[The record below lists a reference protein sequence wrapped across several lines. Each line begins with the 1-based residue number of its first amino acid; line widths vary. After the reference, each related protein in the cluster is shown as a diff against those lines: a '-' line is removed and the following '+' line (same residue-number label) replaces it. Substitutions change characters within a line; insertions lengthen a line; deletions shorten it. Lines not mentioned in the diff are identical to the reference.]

1 MKLSSIQEK
10 IVNTKGNLIVRAS
23 AGTGKTHTMVTKIS
37 KELNDNKTHKV
48 IAAITFTIKAAQ
60 EIKNR
65 LSVDVVQQFIG
76 TNNGFA
82 IEEIIKPFIKDV
94 YGSEFNLD
102 LDTDYSNR
110 VETFEEGLEEIKQ
123 KCILS
128 SYSDPN
134 KNFIF
139 ELAKK
144 ILMNSEVCRLYLT
157 SKYFKIYIDEYQD
170 CDKDMHSL
178 FMYICEEL
186 KIDMFIVGDEKQSI
200 YMWRGAYPEAFK
212 SIWEKENFEKI
223 FMGDNFRSCQ
233 QIQNYTNIL
242 CEETRS
248 LYKPVKSL
256 ENIIWI
262 NIDDT
267 SSWEQQVLKEI
278 DNDQSSALLRFRV
291 VSAKEGASALS
302 TFGLNYVFIP
312 QLPIADITTE
322 TSWLYSAISK
332 FCILEHYSVYDLV
345 SDIPVEADESKKN
358 INKINTILKEV
369 ETNVGDLDED
379 NFNTSVKKLADYLN
393 YSISNEH
400 LSKLYETITDNS
412 YHVAF
417 EQEKYK
423 HLAITFHSSKG
434 LEFDQVILFS
444 EDYRLNDISSI
455 YNHYVASSRAKNKLI
470 IVSSNNYN
478 SRCFEDNLKEIC
490 TESDVSFSDLFKV
503 Q

>member
-1 MKLSSIQEK
+1 
-10 IVNTKGNLIVRAS
+10 
-23 AGTGKTHTMVTKIS
+23 
-37 KELNDNKTHKV
+37 
-48 IAAITFTIKAAQ
+48 
-60 EIKNR
+60 
-65 LSVDVVQQFIG
+65 
-76 TNNGFA
+76 
-82 IEEIIKPFIKDV
+82 
-94 YGSEFNLD
+94 
-102 LDTDYSNR
+102 
-110 VETFEEGLEEIKQ
+110 
-123 KCILS
+123 
-128 SYSDPN
+128 
-134 KNFIF
+134 
-139 ELAKK
+139 
-144 ILMNSEVCRLYLT
+144 
-157 SKYFKIYIDEYQD
+157 
-170 CDKDMHSL
+170 
-178 FMYICEEL
+178 
-186 KIDMFIVGDEKQSI
+186 
-200 YMWRGAYPEAFK
+200 
-212 SIWEKENFEKI
+212 
-223 FMGDNFRSCQ
+223 
-233 QIQNYTNIL
+233 
-242 CEETRS
+242 ETRS
-248 LYKPVKSL
+248 LYKSVKSL

-358 INKINTILKEV
+358 INKINIILKEV
-369 ETNVGDLDED
+369 ETNAGDLDED

-444 EDYRLNDISSI
+444 EDYR
-455 YNHYVASSRAKNKLI
+455 
-470 IVSSNNYN
+470 
-478 SRCFEDNLKEIC
+478 
-490 TESDVSFSDLFKV
+490 
-503 Q
+503 